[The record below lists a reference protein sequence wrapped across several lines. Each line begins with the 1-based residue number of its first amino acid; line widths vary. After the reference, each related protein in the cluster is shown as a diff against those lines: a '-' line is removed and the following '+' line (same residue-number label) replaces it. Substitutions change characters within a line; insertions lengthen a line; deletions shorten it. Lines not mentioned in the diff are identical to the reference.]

1 MMPAVYPLPGEGT
14 PSAGK
19 LKEELVMQT
28 ALKNRNP
35 HDIETMLRQISKT
48 RRILMLVAAV
58 IAAYAIL
65 PSTALASC
73 DHRIAGGGL
82 AVMPAFSGIGN
93 LATANAP
100 SKGSGP
106 ASIVGL
112 WHVLFTSDGQP
123 FDEGYDMWLSD
134 GVEILNDTA
143 PPQPANGAG
152 TVCLGVYKKIGPR
165 TYKLKHPFWGFDE
178 NSNLSGRGMIS
189 EVVVVDP
196 GGNSYQGAFT
206 FQVYDLDNN
215 LVFEAKG
222 TLKAKRI
229 TAD

>member
-1 MMPAVYPLPGEGT
+1 
-14 PSAGK
+14 
-19 LKEELVMQT
+19 MQT
-28 ALKNRNP
+28 AFNFCAP
-35 HDIETMLRQISKT
+35 PAIEIMLRRINNT
-48 RRILMLVAAV
+48 RRYMMLVAAFF
-58 IAAYAIL
+58 AAYAIL

-73 DHRIAGGGL
+73 DHRSAGGL
-82 AVMPAFSGIGN
+82 AVMPAFQGIGN
-93 LATANAP
+93 LGTADTS
-100 SKGSGP
+100 SKGSAP

-152 TVCLGVYKKIGPR
+152 TVCLGVYKKIGPK

-178 NSNLSGRGMIS
+178 NSNLSARGVIT
-189 EVVVVDP
+189 EVVTLAP
-196 GGNSYQGAFT
+196 AGNRYRGAFT
-206 FQVYDLDNN
+206 FQVYDISNN

-222 TLKAKRI
+222 TLKAERI

>member
-1 MMPAVYPLPGEGT
+1 
-14 PSAGK
+14 
-19 LKEELVMQT
+19 
-28 ALKNRNP
+28 
-35 HDIETMLRQISKT
+35 
-48 RRILMLVAAV
+48 MLVAAV
-58 IAAYAIL
+58 FAVSAVL

-73 DHRIAGGGL
+73 DHRIAGAGL
-82 AVMPAFSGIGN
+82 AVMPAFQGIGN
-93 LATANAP
+93 LSRADTSNR
-100 SKGSGP
+100 GSGS

-123 FDEGYDMWLSD
+123 FDEGYDLRLSD

-152 TVCLGVYKKIGPR
+152 TVCLGVFKKIGPR

-178 NSNLSGRGMIS
+178 NSKLSGRGVIN
-189 EVVVVDP
+189 EIVALDP
-196 GGNSYQGAFT
+196 GGNRYHGAFT
-206 FQVYDLDNN
+206 FEVYDLDNN

-222 TLKAKRI
+222 TLKAERI